1 MTKKVASQVSPIRVG
16 DSSGERR
23 TIYTALEVTE
33 TENSEGV
40 PIYTSKIIRYL
51 NHRLDGP
58 LSIAEGTTENPGV
71 FTPTQFATVEE
82 KKLLQGGGILLKT
95 LKQQVNSI
103 KKEFGRSPISAQQ
116 KQELSKIA
124 SGAAS
129 QLIAIA
135 GDPQGGRK
143 NPLSF
148 STNSLNTLSGRGSET
163 PSVAV
168 GGNSSGSSGGSGGSS
183 GVNRKYPDLKYP
195 ETLNVNQDTL
205 RIAILKFDGR
215 QFAKANE
222 DGTGGK
228 LAFANRSAW
237 KPRSIGSVILPVP
250 TAVSDSNSASWGE
263 DKMNAGQM
271 MASEI
276 AMKAIGGE
284 GAVDAT
290 EKGIDAAKLEG
301 GDDVKDALKQYFVG
315 QATGVKGILAR
326 TEGKIINPN
335 MELIFNSPQLRDFS
349 FTWKMSPRSEK
360 ESIVIKKIIRMFK
373 QSMAPKK
380 TESELFL
387 RAPNTYKL
395 QFIHAATRKEHN
407 FLPLIKEC
415 AMTGFN
421 VNYTPDGNY
430 ATYRNSAMVA
440 VELSFTFKELEP
452 IFNNDYEND
461 GDSSIGY

>member
-1 MTKKVASQVSPIRVG
+1 MTKKTTAVSPIRVG

-51 NHRLDGP
+51 NHRLEGS
-58 LSIAEGTTENPGV
+58 LVIAEGTTENPGV

-82 KKLLQGGGILLKT
+82 KKLLQGGGIILKT

-116 KQELSKIA
+116 KQELAKIA

-129 QLIAIA
+129 QLIAAA

-148 STNSLNTLSGRGSET
+148 STNSLSTLAGRGDES
-163 PSVAV
+163 PSIPV
-168 GGNSSGSSGGSGGSS
+168 GGNSSGSGGGSGGGARTS
-183 GVNRKYPDLKYP
+183 YPTLRYP
-195 ETLNVNQDTL
+195 ETLNVNQDKL
-205 RIAILKFDGR
+205 RISILKFEGR
-215 QFAKANE
+215 KFA
-222 DGTGGK
+222 GGK
-228 LAFANRSAW
+228 LAFADRSAW
-237 KPRSIGSVILPVP
+237 KPRSIGSVTLPVP

-271 MASEI
+271 MASNI

-290 EKGIDAAKLEG
+290 KEGIDAAKGIGSDE
-301 GDDVKDALKQYFVG
+301 VKDALKQYFVG

-349 FTWKMSPRSEK
+349 FTWKMSPRSEA

-380 TESELFL
+380 TEAELFL

-395 QFIHAATRKEHN
+395 QFIHAATRKEHD

-452 IFNNDYEND
+452 IFNNDYGND

>member
-1 MTKKVASQVSPIRVG
+1 MTKKITSQVSPIRVG

-23 TIYTALEVTE
+23 TIYTALQVTE

-51 NHRLDGP
+51 NHRLEGS
-58 LSIAEGTTENPGV
+58 LVIAEGTTENPGV

-82 KKLLQGGGILLKT
+82 KKLLQGGGIILKT

-116 KQELSKIA
+116 KQELAKIA

-129 QLIAIA
+129 QLIAAA

-148 STNSLNTLSGRGSET
+148 STNSLSTLAGRGSEA
-163 PSVAV
+163 PSIPV
-168 GGNSSGSSGGSGGSS
+168 GGNSSGSSGGGGDGARSS
-183 GVNRKYPDLKYP
+183 YPTLRYP
-195 ETLNVNQDTL
+195 ETLNVNQDKL
-205 RIAILKFDGR
+205 RISILKFEGR
-215 QFAKANE
+215 KFA
-222 DGTGGK
+222 GGK
-228 LAFANRSAW
+228 LAFADRSAW
-237 KPRSIGSVILPVP
+237 KPRSIGSVTLPVP

-271 MASEI
+271 MASNI

-284 GAVDAT
+284 GAIDAT
-290 EKGIDAAKLEG
+290 EKGIDAAKGVG
-301 GDDVKDALKQYFVG
+301 GDEVKDALKQYFVG

-349 FTWKMSPRSEK
+349 FTWKMSPRSEA

-380 TESELFL
+380 TEAELFL

-395 QFIHAATRKEHN
+395 QFIHAATRKEHD

-452 IFNNDYEND
+452 IFNNDYTND

>member
-1 MTKKVASQVSPIRVG
+1 MTKTITSQVSPIRVG

-23 TIYTALEVTE
+23 TIYTALQVTE
-33 TENSEGV
+33 TENSEGI

-51 NHRLDGP
+51 NHRLEVP
-58 LSIAEGTTENPGV
+58 LTIAEGSTENPGV

-95 LKQQVNSI
+95 LKQQVNTI
-103 KKEFGRSPISAQQ
+103 KKRFGRSPISAQQ

-148 STNSLNTLSGRGSET
+148 STNSLSTLAGRGDEA
-163 PSVAV
+163 PSIPV

-205 RIAILKFDGR
+205 RIAILKFEGR
-215 QFAKANE
+215 QFK
-222 DGTGGK
+222 GKK
-228 LAFANRSAW
+228 LAFADRSAW
-237 KPRSIGSVILPVP
+237 TKRSIGSVVLPVP

-263 DKMNAGQM
+263 DKMDAGKIA
-271 MASEI
+271 ASDI

-284 GAVDAT
+284 GAVDAAKSAIDT
-290 EKGIDAAKLEG
+290 AKGSSDEI
-301 GDDVKDALKQYFVG
+301 KDALKQYFVG

-349 FTWKMSPRSEK
+349 FTWKMSPRSEA

-395 QFIHAATRKEHN
+395 QFIHAATRKEHD

-452 IFNNDYEND
+452 IFNNDYGND

>member
-1 MTKKVASQVSPIRVG
+1 MKKKTTGVSPIRVG

-51 NHRLDGP
+51 NHRLEGS
-58 LSIAEGTTENPGV
+58 LVIAEGTTENPGV

-82 KKLLQGGGILLKT
+82 KKLLQGGGIILKT

-116 KQELSKIA
+116 KQELAKIA

-129 QLIAIA
+129 QLIADA

-148 STNSLNTLSGRGSET
+148 STNSLSTLAGRGDES
-163 PSVAV
+163 PSIPV
-168 GGNSSGSSGGSGGSS
+168 GGNSSGSGGGSGGGARSS
-183 GVNRKYPDLKYP
+183 YPTLRYP
-195 ETLNVNQDTL
+195 ETLNVNQDKL
-205 RIAILKFDGR
+205 RISILKFEGR
-215 QFAKANE
+215 KFA
-222 DGTGGK
+222 GGK
-228 LAFANRSAW
+228 LAFADRSAW
-237 KPRSIGSVILPVP
+237 KPRSIGSVTLPVP

-271 MASEI
+271 MASNI

-290 EKGIDAAKLEG
+290 KEGIDAAKGIGSDE
-301 GDDVKDALKQYFVG
+301 VKDALKQYFVG

-349 FTWKMSPRSEK
+349 FTWKMSPRSEA

-380 TESELFL
+380 TEAELFL

-395 QFIHAATRKEHN
+395 QFIHAATRKEHD

-452 IFNNDYEND
+452 IFNNDYGND

>member
-1 MTKKVASQVSPIRVG
+1 MTKKTTAVSPIRVG

-51 NHRLDGP
+51 NHRLEGS
-58 LSIAEGTTENPGV
+58 LVIAEGTTENPGV
-71 FTPTQFATVEE
+71 FTPTQFATKEE

-116 KQELSKIA
+116 KQELAKIA

-129 QLIAIA
+129 QLIAAA

-148 STNSLNTLSGRGSET
+148 STNSLSTLAGRGDES
-163 PSVAV
+163 PSIPV
-168 GGNSSGSSGGSGGSS
+168 GGNSSGSGGGSGGGARSS
-183 GVNRKYPDLKYP
+183 YPTLRYP
-195 ETLNVNQDTL
+195 ETLNVNQDKL
-205 RIAILKFDGR
+205 RISILKFEGR
-215 QFAKANE
+215 KFA
-222 DGTGGK
+222 GGK
-228 LAFANRSAW
+228 LAFADRSAW
-237 KPRSIGSVILPVP
+237 KPRSIGSVTLPVP

-263 DKMNAGQM
+263 DKMDAGKIA
-271 MASEI
+271 ASDI

-284 GAVDAT
+284 GAVDAA
-290 EKGIDAAKLEG
+290 KNAIDTATGSSDE
-301 GDDVKDALKQYFVG
+301 VKDALKQYFTG

-349 FTWKMSPRSEK
+349 FTWKMSPRSEA

-380 TESELFL
+380 TEAELFL

-395 QFIHAATRKEHN
+395 QFIHAATRKEHD

-452 IFNNDYEND
+452 IFNNDYGND

>member
-1 MTKKVASQVSPIRVG
+1 MKKKTTGVSPIRVG

-51 NHRLDGP
+51 NHRLEGS
-58 LSIAEGTTENPGV
+58 LVIAEGTTENPGV

-82 KKLLQGGGILLKT
+82 KKLLQGGGIILKT

-116 KQELSKIA
+116 KQELAKIA

-129 QLIAIA
+129 QLIAAA

-148 STNSLNTLSGRGSET
+148 STNSLSTLAGRGDES
-163 PSVAV
+163 PSIPV
-168 GGNSSGSSGGSGGSS
+168 GGNSSGSGGGSGGGTRSS
-183 GVNRKYPDLKYP
+183 YPTLRYP
-195 ETLNVNQDTL
+195 ETLNVNQDKL
-205 RIAILKFDGR
+205 RISILKFEGR
-215 QFAKANE
+215 KFA
-222 DGTGGK
+222 GGK
-228 LAFANRSAW
+228 LAFADRSAW
-237 KPRSIGSVILPVP
+237 KPRSIGSVTLPVP

-263 DKMNAGQM
+263 DKMDAGKIA
-271 MASEI
+271 ASDI

-284 GAVDAT
+284 GAVDAA
-290 EKGIDAAKLEG
+290 KSAIDTATGSSDE
-301 GDDVKDALKQYFVG
+301 VKDALKQYFTG

-349 FTWKMSPRSEK
+349 FTWKMSPRSEA

-380 TESELFL
+380 TEAELFL

-395 QFIHAATRKEHN
+395 QFIHAATRKEHD

-452 IFNNDYEND
+452 IFNNDYTND

>member
-1 MTKKVASQVSPIRVG
+1 MTKTITSQVSPIRVG

-23 TIYTALEVTE
+23 TIYTALQVTE

-51 NHRLDGP
+51 NQRLEGP

-95 LKQQVNSI
+95 LKQQVNTI
-103 KKEFGRSPISAQQ
+103 KKRFGRSPISAQQ
-116 KQELSKIA
+116 KEELSKIA

-148 STNSLNTLSGRGSET
+148 STNSLSTLAGRGSEA
-163 PSVAV
+163 PSIPV
-168 GGNSSGSSGGSGGSS
+168 GGNSSGSGGGSGGGARTS
-183 GVNRKYPDLKYP
+183 YPTLRYP
-195 ETLNVNQDTL
+195 ETLNVNQDKL
-205 RIAILKFDGR
+205 RISILKFEGR
-215 QFAKANE
+215 KFA
-222 DGTGGK
+222 GGK
-228 LAFANRSAW
+228 LAFADRSAW
-237 KPRSIGSVILPVP
+237 KPRSIGSVTLPVP

-276 AMKAIGGE
+276 AMQAITGGV
-284 GAVDAT
+284 GT
-290 EKGIDAAKLEG
+290 GIDAAEKALDAGTMQGKDE
-301 GDDVKDALKQYFVG
+301 VKDALKQYFVG

-349 FTWKMSPRSEK
+349 FTWKMSPRSEA

-380 TESELFL
+380 TEAELFL

-395 QFIHAATRKEHN
+395 QFIHAATRKEHD

>member
-1 MTKKVASQVSPIRVG
+1 MKKKTTGVSPIRVG

-51 NHRLDGP
+51 NHRLEGS
-58 LSIAEGTTENPGV
+58 LVIAEGTTENPGV

-95 LKQQVNSI
+95 LKQQVNTI
-103 KKEFGRSPISAQQ
+103 KKRFGRSPISAQQ
-116 KQELSKIA
+116 KQELAKIA

-129 QLIAIA
+129 QLIAAA

-148 STNSLNTLSGRGSET
+148 STNSLSTLAGRGDES
-163 PSVAV
+163 PSIPV
-168 GGNSSGSSGGSGGSS
+168 GGNSSGSGGGSGGGTRSS
-183 GVNRKYPDLKYP
+183 YPTLRYP
-195 ETLNVNQDTL
+195 ETLNVNQDKL
-205 RIAILKFDGR
+205 RISILKFEGR
-215 QFAKANE
+215 KFS
-222 DGTGGK
+222 GGK
-228 LAFANRSAW
+228 LAFADRSAW
-237 KPRSIGSVILPVP
+237 KPRSIGSVTLPVP

-263 DKMNAGQM
+263 DKMDAGKIA
-271 MASEI
+271 ASDI

-284 GAVDAT
+284 GAVDAA
-290 EKGIDAAKLEG
+290 KNAIDTATGSSDE
-301 GDDVKDALKQYFVG
+301 VKDALKQYFTG

-349 FTWKMSPRSEK
+349 FTWKMSPRSEA

-380 TESELFL
+380 TEAELFL

-395 QFIHAATRKEHN
+395 QFIHAATRKEHD

-452 IFNNDYEND
+452 IFNNDYGND

>member
-1 MTKKVASQVSPIRVG
+1 M
-16 DSSGERR
+16 
-23 TIYTALEVTE
+23 
-33 TENSEGV
+33 
-40 PIYTSKIIRYL
+40 
-51 NHRLDGP
+51 
-58 LSIAEGTTENPGV
+58 
-71 FTPTQFATVEE
+71 
-82 KKLLQGGGILLKT
+82 
-95 LKQQVNSI
+95 
-103 KKEFGRSPISAQQ
+103 
-116 KQELSKIA
+116 
-124 SGAAS
+124 
-129 QLIAIA
+129 
-135 GDPQGGRK
+135 
-143 NPLSF
+143 
-148 STNSLNTLSGRGSET
+148 
-163 PSVAV
+163 
-168 GGNSSGSSGGSGGSS
+168 
-183 GVNRKYPDLKYP
+183 
-195 ETLNVNQDTL
+195 NVNQDTL
-205 RIAILKFDGR
+205 RIAILKFEGR
-215 QFAKANE
+215 QFAKANA

-228 LAFANRSAW
+228 LAFADRSSW
-237 KPRSIGSVILPVP
+237 TKRSIGSVTLPVP

-276 AMKAIGGE
+276 AMKAISGG
-284 GAVDAT
+284 GAIDAT

-349 FTWKMSPRSEK
+349 FTWKMSPRSEA

-380 TESELFL
+380 TEAELFL

-395 QFIHAATRKEHN
+395 QFIHAATRKEHD

-452 IFNNDYEND
+452 IFNNDYTND

>member
-1 MTKKVASQVSPIRVG
+1 MTKKTTAVSPIRVG
-16 DSSGERR
+16 ASSGERR
-23 TIYTALEVTE
+23 TIYTALQVTE

-51 NHRLDGP
+51 NQRLEAP

-95 LKQQVNSI
+95 LKQQVNTI
-103 KKEFGRSPISAQQ
+103 KKRFGRSPITAQQ
-116 KQELSKIA
+116 KQELAKIA

-129 QLIAIA
+129 QLIAAA

-148 STNSLNTLSGRGSET
+148 STNSLSTLAGRGSEA
-163 PSVAV
+163 PSIPV
-168 GGNSSGSSGGSGGSS
+168 GGNSSGSGGGSGGGARSS
-183 GVNRKYPDLKYP
+183 YPTLRYP
-195 ETLNVNQDTL
+195 ETLNVNQDKL
-205 RIAILKFDGR
+205 RISILKFEGR
-215 QFAKANE
+215 KFA
-222 DGTGGK
+222 GGK
-228 LAFANRSAW
+228 LAFADRSAW
-237 KPRSIGSVILPVP
+237 KPRSIGSVTLPVP

-271 MASEI
+271 MASNI

-290 EKGIDAAKLEG
+290 KEGIDAAKGIGSDE
-301 GDDVKDALKQYFVG
+301 VKDALKQYFVG

-349 FTWKMSPRSEK
+349 FTWKMSPRSEA

-380 TESELFL
+380 TEAELFL

-395 QFIHAATRKEHN
+395 QFIHAATRKEHD

-452 IFNNDYEND
+452 IFNNDYTND

>member
-1 MTKKVASQVSPIRVG
+1 MTKKTTAVSPIRVG

-51 NHRLDGP
+51 NQRLEGS
-58 LSIAEGTTENPGV
+58 LVIAEGTTENPGV

-82 KKLLQGGGILLKT
+82 KKLLQGGGIILKT

-116 KQELSKIA
+116 KQELAKIA

-129 QLIAIA
+129 QLIAAA

-148 STNSLNTLSGRGSET
+148 STNSLSTLAGRGDES
-163 PSVAV
+163 PSIPV
-168 GGNSSGSSGGSGGSS
+168 GGNSSGSGGGSGGGTRSS
-183 GVNRKYPDLKYP
+183 YPTLRYP
-195 ETLNVNQDTL
+195 ETLNVNQDKL
-205 RIAILKFDGR
+205 RISILKFEGR
-215 QFAKANE
+215 KFA
-222 DGTGGK
+222 GGK
-228 LAFANRSAW
+228 LAFADRSAW
-237 KPRSIGSVILPVP
+237 KPRSIGSVTLPVP

-271 MASEI
+271 MASNI

-290 EKGIDAAKLEG
+290 KEGIDAAKGIGSDE
-301 GDDVKDALKQYFVG
+301 VKDALKQYFVG

-349 FTWKMSPRSEK
+349 FTWKMSPRSEA

-380 TESELFL
+380 TEAELFL

-395 QFIHAATRKEHN
+395 QFIHAATRKEHD

-452 IFNNDYEND
+452 IFNNDYTND

>member
-1 MTKKVASQVSPIRVG
+1 MKKKTTAVSPIRVG

-33 TENSEGV
+33 AENSEGV

-51 NHRLDGP
+51 NHRLEGS
-58 LSIAEGTTENPGV
+58 LVIAEGTTENPGV
-71 FTPTQFATVEE
+71 FTPTQFATKEE
-82 KKLLQGGGILLKT
+82 KRLLQGGGIILKT

-103 KKEFGRSPISAQQ
+103 KKEFGRSPITAQQ
-116 KQELSKIA
+116 KEELSKIA

-129 QLIAIA
+129 QLVAA
-135 GDPQGGRK
+135 VGDPQGGRK

-148 STNSLNTLSGRGSET
+148 STNSLSTLAGRGSEA
-163 PSVAV
+163 PSIPI
-168 GGNSSGSSGGSGGSS
+168 GGNSSGSGGGSGGGARTS
-183 GVNRKYPDLKYP
+183 YPTLRYP
-195 ETLNVNQDTL
+195 ETLNVNQDKL
-205 RIAILKFDGR
+205 RISILKFEGR
-215 QFAKANE
+215 KFA
-222 DGTGGK
+222 GGK
-228 LAFANRSAW
+228 LAFADRSAW
-237 KPRSIGSVILPVP
+237 KPRSIGSVTLPVP
-250 TAVSDSNSASWGE
+250 TAVSDSNSASWGD
-263 DKMNAGQM
+263 DKMDAGKI
-271 MASEI
+271 MASEV
-276 AMKAIGGE
+276 AMQAITGGA
-284 GAVDAT
+284 GA
-290 EKGIDAAKLEG
+290 GMDAAEKALDAGTMQGKDE
-301 GDDVKDALKQYFVG
+301 VKDALKQYFVG

-335 MELIFNSPQLRDFS
+335 MELVFNSPQLRDFS
-349 FTWKMSPRSEK
+349 FMWKMSPRSEA

-380 TESELFL
+380 TEAELFL

-395 QFIHAATRKEHN
+395 QFIHAATRKEHD